1 MLNPRSSGSYRYSFV
16 STHGPHEMA
25 SPMLS
30 VLGMT
35 GVTVEQTELKLPSH
49 LEAVGEGALAVAD
62 FLNRVGVSE
71 EACFGIDMAV
81 REGIANAVIH
91 GNKLDEGKVVTITV
105 SKSADT
111 LEIIMR
117 DQGQGFDAENISDP
131 TAAENILKTSGRGIF
146 FMRNFMDEVTWS
158 VLPEGGTALRM
169 TKKLENS

>member
-35 GVTVEQTELKLPSH
+35 GVTVEQTELKLPSR
-49 LEAVGEGALAVAD
+49 LEAVAEGANVVAE
-62 FLNRVGVSE
+62 FLNRAGVSE
-71 EACFGIDMAV
+71 EAAFGIDMAV

-91 GNKLDEGKVVTITV
+91 GNKLDAEKVVTITITR
-105 SKSADT
+105 SADS
-111 LEIIMR
+111 LEINVR
-117 DQGQGFDAENISDP
+117 DQGPGFDPETISDP
-131 TAAENILKTSGRGIF
+131 TAAGNIMKTSGRGIF
-146 FMRNFMDEVTWS
+146 FMRNFMDEVSWS

-169 TKKLENS
+169 IKKLENS